1 MKYNQGGTII
11 EKIYQDDICDGV
23 LDLSSLKTRVKG
35 IRSNALSGCKVKKI
49 IFPQECFALYS
60 YMNNNT
66 EYVFSMGE
74 ACGLREFNVP
84 SNYNNFYDL
93 EDFIR
98 RVLGGIKE
106 NYFFDKLYINGEGVF
121 KYSELF
127 ELSCV
132 KRKLL
137 DLCKSFQ
144 GLEWLD
150 LIESGLEEKIEDKK
164 NKLLPNTKEERT
176 LMVIRTL
183 RSVLES
189 GVLWQSS
196 FSHRDY
202 NIEIDDENHVSIVFG
217 MKGDTYKINLEN
229 NVVLNQL
236 PIPLSDEVAH
246 ELNFLYENIDIVNEI
261 VKTAYSKKAA
271 EKQKQEEILQDKK
284 EKEQFLDNPVV
295 KQAVRIRD
303 SGLDYDSVVA
313 CSLKPRVESEFF
325 FEYYEFFKKM
335 GLIPF
340 LNLEKIDF
348 SHHNLEGLDL
358 SNSNIRLNLLEYSK
372 TGFTLKNT
380 NLENV
385 PLLRQEL
392 NGIVAD
398 GANFRGTCIFIMPSR
413 DRIDG
418 AIFDES
424 CCFFRENGSSI
435 PFSDLRRIG
444 FRIDKEK
451 QLELKLKI

>member
-1 MKYNQGGTII
+1 MKYNQDGTII
-11 EKIYQDDICDGV
+11 EKIYQDDINGGV

-35 IRSNALSGCKVKKI
+35 IRCNALSGCEVKKI
-49 IFPQECFALYS
+49 IFPQERFVLYS
-60 YMNNNT
+60 YMNT
-66 EYVFSMGE
+66 GAEYVFSMGD
-74 ACGLREFNVP
+74 CGLREFNVP
-84 SNYNNFYDL
+84 NNYNNIYVL

-106 NYFFDKLYINGEGVF
+106 NYFSDKLYINGEGVL

-127 ELSCV
+127 ALSCV

-137 DLCKSFQ
+137 DLCKSFL
-144 GLEWLD
+144 GLDWLD
-150 LIESGLEEKIEDKK
+150 LIESSLKEKVEGKQ
-164 NKLLPNTKEERT
+164 NKLLPITQEKRT

-183 RSVLES
+183 RSVLEN
-189 GVLWQSS
+189 GALWQSS

-202 NIEIDDENHVSIVFG
+202 NIEIDDENHVSVVFD
-217 MKGDTYKINLEN
+217 MNGDTYKIDLEN
-229 NVVLNQL
+229 NVVLNRL
-236 PIPLSDEVAH
+236 PIPLSDEVAQN
-246 ELNFLYENIDIVNEI
+246 LNFLYENIDIVNEI
-261 VKTAYSKKAA
+261 VKIAYSTKADEKK
-271 EKQKQEEILQDKK
+271 KQEEILQNRKIK
-284 EKEQFLDNPVV
+284 EHFLDNPVV
-295 KQAVRIRD
+295 KQAARIRD
-303 SGLDYDSVVA
+303 SGLDYDSAVA
-313 CSLKPRVESEFF
+313 CSLKPKVESDFF
-325 FEYYEFFKKM
+325 FEYYDFFKKM

-340 LNLEKIDF
+340 LNLERIDF
-348 SHHNLEGLDL
+348 SHYNLEGLDL

-380 NLENV
+380 DLENV

-398 GANFRGTCIFIMPSR
+398 GANFKGTCIFITPSR

-418 AIFDES
+418 ATFDES

-451 QLELKLKI
+451 QMELKLKI